1 MGIKPDA
8 LYLAVIANSSSQII
22 AGLDHLAPDRKPPD
36 AVAERIREHLP
47 RPTRRPHRPHSDRP
61 ADQLDGKLQNRIIL
75 RAPRVRFPVTVRRRP
90 MSEPDATM
98 VRIGRGIELGQ
109 QGERGAARDLFAELW
124 ANVGAE
130 RGDPLYRCGVAH
142 AMADVQDETDAEL
155 AWDLRALAAAELVTD
170 ERAAQ
175 AGMGPV
181 AALYPSLHLNL
192 GECYRKLG
200 QRDQAREHLQLGRD
214 AAGALPNDGY
224 GQMIKGGLDRL
235 AERLA

>member
-36 AVAERIREHLP
+36 AVAERIREHPLDQPGDLTVRIAIVP
-47 RPTRRPHRPHSDRP
+47 RTSST
-61 ADQLDGKLQNRIIL
+61 ASSRIIL

-192 GECYRKLG
+192 GECYRKL
-200 QRDQAREHLQLGRD
+200 
-214 AAGALPNDGY
+214 
-224 GQMIKGGLDRL
+224 
-235 AERLA
+235 